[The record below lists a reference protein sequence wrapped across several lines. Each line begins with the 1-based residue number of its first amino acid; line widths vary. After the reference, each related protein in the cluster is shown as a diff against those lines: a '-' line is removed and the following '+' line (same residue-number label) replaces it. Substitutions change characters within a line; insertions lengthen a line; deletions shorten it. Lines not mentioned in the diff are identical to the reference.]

1 MGGYR
6 NQPQDNS
13 RHQVIN
19 IADNEEDDDD
29 EPDYES
35 EIDQN
40 GYSDEECHQRQTIGQ
55 RDQDAVGIR

>member
-40 GYSDEECHQRQTIGQ
+40 GYSDEE
-55 RDQDAVGIR
+55 